1 MAVKRK
7 ICIITGT
14 RAEYGQLSLLI
25 KLVNED
31 PDLDLQLIAT
41 GAHLSETHGYTCREI
56 EADGFVVDRKIDIDL
71 RGDSPEDVARSMSI
85 ALISFAAVF
94 KKNKPDILVLLG
106 DRYEIF
112 AVASAALLFGIP
124 IAHIGGGASTEG
136 AIDEA
141 FRHSISKM
149 SHLHFAC
156 AEKERKKIIQ
166 LGESPERVFNFGEP
180 AVDIIK
186 NVSLMD
192 RDEFE
197 ESIGR
202 KLKAKNLLVTFH
214 PATLDPD
221 DAGEQFSSLLQALDK
236 LDDTLFIFTNPNADP
251 GSGKIS
257 GLLSDYVLQNPEKAL
272 SFISM
277 GQRRYLS
284 ALKFVDAV
292 VGNSSS
298 GLAEA
303 PSFKIGT
310 VNIGSRQDGRIKAES
325 IIDCEPNLESIS
337 VALGKIYSDPFQAVL
352 KNVKN
357 PYGEGGASKK
367 IKKVL
372 KTFDLVGIK
381 NKTFFDIDFEIPGD

>member
-1 MAVKRK
+1 MGFKRK
-7 ICIITGT
+7 ICITTGT

-31 PDLDLQLIAT
+31 PALDLQLIAT
-41 GAHLSETHGYTCREI
+41 GSHLSEAHGNTFKEI
-56 EADGFVVDRKIDIDL
+56 EADGFVINEKIDIALQD
-71 RGDSPEDVARSMSI
+71 DSPKGIASSMSL
-85 ALISFAAVF
+85 ALRSFTALF
-94 KKNKPDILVLLG
+94 EKDRPDILVVLG

-112 AVASAALLFGIP
+112 AVATAALLCGLP

-141 FRHSISKM
+141 FRHSITKM

-156 AEKERKKIIQ
+156 AENERGRIIQ
-166 LGESPERVFNFGEP
+166 LGEDPARVFNFGEP

-192 RDEFE
+192 KEEFE
-197 ESIGR
+197 ESIGK

-214 PATLDPD
+214 PATLDNN
-221 DAGEQFSSLLQALDK
+221 DAGAQFSALLEALDR
-236 LDDTLFIFTNPNADP
+236 LDDTLLIFTSPNADA

-257 GLLSDYVLQNPEKAL
+257 KLLDEYVKNNPEKTI
-272 SFISM
+272 SFTSM

-284 ALKFVDAV
+284 ALSFVDAV

-298 GLAEA
+298 GVAEA
-303 PSFKIGT
+303 PSFKTGT
-310 VNIGSRQDGRIKAES
+310 INIGSRQQGRIKADS
-325 IIDCEPNLESIS
+325 VIDCEPTTEAIS
-337 VALGKIYSDPFQAVL
+337 GAFDKLYSDAFQASL

-357 PYGEGGASKK
+357 PYGEGGASQK
-367 IKKVL
+367 IKEVL
-372 KTFDLVGIK
+372 KSFDLSGIK
-381 NKTFFDIDFEIPGD
+381 NKSFFINS